1 MISEDGLAML
11 EMLGEGGS
19 RIIGV
24 EDRGSEVRGS
34 EVGGSEV
41 GGGEVGVSEVGM
53 GPEVWV
59 SEGTIRV
66 QRTHLTAFF

>member
-24 EDRGSEVRGS
+24 EDRGSEARGS

-41 GGGEVGVSEVGM
+41 EGGEVGISEVNG
-53 GPEVWV
+53 GGSRSFWLLSLSLIVK
-59 SEGTIRV
+59 GK
-66 QRTHLTAFF
+66 